1 MIYFKLLIETVLEV
15 WGVASL
21 ASFVAYKRH
30 SYGAVRW
37 EDGFY
42 VLAMRMVSLG
52 SKLMPTLKKKLN
64 IWWAD
69 NTIRYE
75 HGLDNKEVLALV
87 KQFEGHPYETPS
99 LLNYNVD
106 IIENSVIRIDIS
118 AVGLS
123 SKYKHIT
130 NDEIRNIAHNI
141 IQNFYMETRNTRI
154 DVYIHI
160 ATPERLYFEI
170 PLSCRGRKIIEQTS
184 TSVSEKNDSKNTD
197 VIEETI
203 DLFEDIGRDIK

>member
-1 MIYFKLLIETVLEV
+1 MIYIKLLIETALEV
-15 WGVASL
+15 WGMASI

-42 VLAMRMVSLG
+42 VLGMRIISLVS
-52 SKLMPTLKKKLN
+52 KIIPPLKKKVN

-75 HGLDNKEVLALV
+75 QGLDNKEILALV
-87 KQFEGHPYETPS
+87 KQFKGHPYETPS
-99 LLNYNVD
+99 LVNYNVD
-106 IIENSVIRIDIS
+106 IVKNSVIQIDIS

-123 SKYKHIT
+123 SKYKHAT
-130 NDEIRNIAHNI
+130 NDEVRDIAHNI

-170 PLSCRGRKIIEQTS
+170 PLSYRGRKIIEQTS
-184 TSVSEKNDSKNTD
+184 TSVSEKDDSKNTD
-197 VIEETI
+197 VMEEII
-203 DLFEDIGRDIK
+203 DLFEDLGSDTQ